1 MADEKIEQ
9 KTEITDKI
17 QTKDKPWLYK
27 KGQSGNLNGKPKGT
41 KSFDTLFE
49 EAIKI
54 IVKEKKIPGLARPEI
69 DLVIKAVNEGL
80 KGNYPYFRDIMDRR
94 FGRPKETIDFQGN
107 LSISSVLDSLDDRP
121 APIKQRVADKP

>member
-1 MADEKIEQ
+1 MEEIE
-9 KTEITDKI
+9 KTEISDKEL
-17 QTKDKPWLYK
+17 TKEDKPWLFHN
-27 KGQSGNLNGKPKGT
+27 GSDPRRNLKGKPKGM

-69 DLVIKAVNEGL
+69 DLVIKGGIEGV

-94 FGRPKETIDFQGN
+94 YGRPT
-107 LSISSVLDSLDDRP
+107 L
-121 APIKQRVADKP
+121 